1 MPGTVSASPETT
13 RALSA
18 GPRLLGPLGR
28 RAAAGSLAIA
38 LASIAI
44 LAGVMLAVLDV
55 DLGNAGHDAAR
66 QYPTTAII
74 SALRS
79 AYLASGGWEGADF
92 SYTITLA
99 NLEGVGLTVKA
110 GDRVVLRVSPYP
122 KQGSAASFPVKVGDR
137 TVASALVDRQRSG
150 LLPPEADLHR
160 KLVDGM
166 VISAL
171 IAALLAVSSALL
183 ASRRLVAPL
192 HRLTVAVTRYGS
204 GDRSSRAGEPKR
216 TDEIGELAAAFNSM
230 AARLEHEDYV
240 RRALVADVA
249 HEIRTPLAIL
259 RAQLDAFSMGIA
271 EPTEEALGSLG
282 EEVDRLSRFVDD
294 LAVLAAAEAA
304 NLRLELEHLDLAE
317 VAAAAAARLAARF
330 AERGISLEQDLR
342 PAGVLGDPG
351 RLGQVAVNLLTNAE
365 KFSPSGATVRL
376 RVSSADGQSVMA
388 VSDDGPGIPVE
399 EQGRIFE
406 RFYRGPAAA
415 RERRTAGSGVGLAV
429 VWEIVSA
436 HGGTVEIGSAPG
448 HGSTFVVRFPEEA

>member
-1 MPGTVSASPETT
+1 MTQHAE
-13 RALSA
+13 
-18 GPRLLGPLGR
+18 
-28 RAAAGSLAIA
+28 
-38 LASIAI
+38 
-44 LAGVMLAVLDV
+44 
-55 DLGNAGHDAAR
+55 
-66 QYPTTAII
+66 YPTTAII

-110 GDRVVLRVSPYP
+110 GDRVVLRVRPYP
-122 KQGSAASFPVKVGDR
+122 KQGSATSFPVKVGGR
-137 TVASALVDRQRSG
+137 TVASALVDRPRSG

-166 VISAL
+166 AISAL

-230 AARLEHEDYV
+230 AARLEREDYV

-304 NLRLELEHLDLAE
+304 NLRLELEQLDLAE

-330 AERGISLEQDLR
+330 AERGDPPRRR
-342 PAGVLGDPG
+342 PAARG
-351 RLGQVAVNLLTNAE
+351 NA
-365 KFSPSGATVRL
+365 R
-376 RVSSADGQSVMA
+376 
-388 VSDDGPGIPVE
+388 
-399 EQGRIFE
+399 
-406 RFYRGPAAA
+406 
-415 RERRTAGSGVGLAV
+415 
-429 VWEIVSA
+429 
-436 HGGTVEIGSAPG
+436 
-448 HGSTFVVRFPEEA
+448 